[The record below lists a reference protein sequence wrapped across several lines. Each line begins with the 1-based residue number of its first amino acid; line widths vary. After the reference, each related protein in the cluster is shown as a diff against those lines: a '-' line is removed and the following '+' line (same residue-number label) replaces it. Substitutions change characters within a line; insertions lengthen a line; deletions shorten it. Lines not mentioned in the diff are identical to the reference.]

1 MSDQVRQIAMRIA
14 DLREISDYSME
25 QMANALGVSTQEYI
39 TYESGETDIP
49 ISFLLKIS
57 EVFHVDMTELLTGEA
72 PRLNLFSVTRAGK
85 GHDIIRANHYIYK
98 NLAYNFLHRKIE
110 PLYVVVPTTANR
122 EMVPN
127 SHSGQEF
134 DYILEGT
141 MRIIIDGHE
150 VVLNPGDSIYYDS
163 RLPHAMQAKDDK
175 PVHLLA
181 MVIPD

>member
-14 DLREISDYSME
+14 DLREISDYTIE
-25 QMANALGVSTQEYI
+25 QMAQALCVSTQEYR

-122 EMVPN
+122 DMVPN

-141 MRIIIDGHE
+141 MRIMVDGHE
-150 VVLNPGDSIYYDS
+150 IFLNPGDSIYYDS
-163 RLPHAMQAKDDK
+163 RLPHAMQAKGLE

-181 MVIPD
+181 MVIPE